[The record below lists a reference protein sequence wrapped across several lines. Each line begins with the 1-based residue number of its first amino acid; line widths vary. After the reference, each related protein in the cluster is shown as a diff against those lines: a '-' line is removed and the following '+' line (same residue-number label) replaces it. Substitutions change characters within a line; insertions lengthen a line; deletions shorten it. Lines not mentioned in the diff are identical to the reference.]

1 MPQATLALDRSSAR
15 TYDVDG
21 RLRVEASNITKATV
35 NPYFG
40 KEIPGWESL
49 GLEPSRIYNML
60 RDPAELEKA
69 AESFTNIP
77 LLIIHKGTTADN
89 HDKEVVVGT
98 VGDARWEAPYVK
110 ASLCVWTEEAIAGIQ
125 SKQQTELSCG
135 YRYRPDMIPGTYD
148 GVEYDGVMRDIIGNH
163 VALVEV
169 GRAGSDVVVADHNP
183 FKGLS
188 SMKFKTPQAA
198 VVAGALRAYLA
209 PKLAQDAAIGDLG
222 ALVANVKAATFAKEH
237 PALAAKVKAEFGGK
251 LAQDANL
258 EGLQA
263 FLSTLAMDADSDD
276 DMKKAEDGLD
286 DDEEEKKRKEAAARA
301 SDEPGTGN
309 GESNTE
315 GGPKANTKQAMDAAI
330 KAASAQVKADMLAL
344 ADAQRQVAPLVGHV
358 ALDSADAVLRF
369 ALDHAK
375 VEHKDIKEVAALKA
389 LVSMHLSA
397 ASAAPAPRMGLDSAT
412 VQSADKRF
420 DQLGRFGKI

>member
-77 LLIIHKGTTADN
+77 LLMIHKGTTADN
-89 HDKEVVVGT
+89 HDKGVVVGT

-135 YRYRPDMIPGTYD
+135 YRYRPDMTPGTYD

-169 GRAGSDVVVADHNP
+169 GRAGSDVVVADSNP
-183 FKGLS
+183 FNEAIPMKQQQRLNAAQAQARQALGL
-188 SMKFKTPQAA
+188 
-198 VVAGALRAYLA
+198 
-209 PKLAQDAAIGDLG
+209 
-222 ALVANVKAATFAKEH
+222 
-237 PALAAKVKAEFGGK
+237 AE
-251 LAQDANL
+251 
-258 EGLQA
+258 
-263 FLSTLAMDADSDD
+263 DADLSKLTPILMSLMAKDEDMDD
-276 DMKKAEDGLD
+276 KAEDGVD
-286 DDEEEKKRKEAAARA
+286 DDEDEEKRKKKVDGA
-301 SDEPGTGN
+301 SDEPGTGT

-315 GGPKANTKQAMDAAI
+315 VGPKANTKQAM
-330 KAASAQVKADMLAL
+330 
-344 ADAQRQVAPLVGHV
+344 
-358 ALDSADAVLRF
+358 
-369 ALDHAK
+369 
-375 VEHKDIKEVAALKA
+375 
-389 LVSMHLSA
+389 
-397 ASAAPAPRMGLDSAT
+397 
-412 VQSADKRF
+412 
-420 DQLGRFGKI
+420 

>member
-1 MPQATLALDRSSAR
+1 MPKAFTLALDRSSAR

-21 RLRVEASNITKATV
+21 RLRVEASNITRAAV

-89 HDKEVVVGT
+89 HDKQVVVGT

-135 YRYRPDMIPGTYD
+135 YRYRPDMTPGTYD

-169 GRAGSDVVVADHNP
+169 GRAGSDVVVADSNP
-183 FKGLS
+183 FNEAIPMKQQQRLNAAQAQARQALGL
-188 SMKFKTPQAA
+188 
-198 VVAGALRAYLA
+198 
-209 PKLAQDAAIGDLG
+209 
-222 ALVANVKAATFAKEH
+222 
-237 PALAAKVKAEFGGK
+237 AE
-251 LAQDANL
+251 
-258 EGLQA
+258 
-263 FLSTLAMDADSDD
+263 DADLSKLTPILMSLMAKDEDMDD
-276 DMKKAEDGLD
+276 KAEDGVD
-286 DDEEEKKRKEAAARA
+286 DDEDEEKRKKKVDGA

>member
-135 YRYRPDMIPGTYD
+135 YRYRPDMTPGTYD

-169 GRAGSDVVVADHNP
+169 GRAGSDVVVADSNP
-183 FKGLS
+183 FNEAIPMKQQQRLNAAQAQARQALGL
-188 SMKFKTPQAA
+188 
-198 VVAGALRAYLA
+198 
-209 PKLAQDAAIGDLG
+209 
-222 ALVANVKAATFAKEH
+222 
-237 PALAAKVKAEFGGK
+237 AE
-251 LAQDANL
+251 
-258 EGLQA
+258 
-263 FLSTLAMDADSDD
+263 DADLSKLTPILMSLMAKDVDMDD
-276 DMKKAEDGLD
+276 KAEDGVDD
-286 DDEEEKKRKEAAARA
+286 DDEEEKKRKAKEASGA
-301 SDEPGTGN
+301 SE
-309 GESNTE
+309 
-315 GGPKANTKQAMDAAI
+315 
-330 KAASAQVKADMLAL
+330 
-344 ADAQRQVAPLVGHV
+344 
-358 ALDSADAVLRF
+358 
-369 ALDHAK
+369 
-375 VEHKDIKEVAALKA
+375 
-389 LVSMHLSA
+389 
-397 ASAAPAPRMGLDSAT
+397 
-412 VQSADKRF
+412 
-420 DQLGRFGKI
+420 

>member
-135 YRYRPDMIPGTYD
+135 YRYRPDMTPGTYD

-169 GRAGSDVVVADHNP
+169 GRAGSDVVVADSNP
-183 FKGLS
+183 FNEAIPMKQQQRLNAAQAQARQALGL
-188 SMKFKTPQAA
+188 
-198 VVAGALRAYLA
+198 
-209 PKLAQDAAIGDLG
+209 
-222 ALVANVKAATFAKEH
+222 
-237 PALAAKVKAEFGGK
+237 AE
-251 LAQDANL
+251 
-258 EGLQA
+258 
-263 FLSTLAMDADSDD
+263 DADLSKLTPILMSLMAKDEDMDD
-276 DMKKAEDGLD
+276 KAEDGVDD
-286 DDEEEKKRKEAAARA
+286 DDEEEKKRKAKEASGA